1 MIFSRPYQAWSWFI
15 LSLVI
20 SCGND
25 VLVKK
30 LGVELSGIEISFLRF
45 FWAALLLIIAF
56 PSQIYTS
63 FSTTHHKI
71 HLGRSV
77 FLCTGMG
84 IWTSFLPIVPLSQ
97 ATIINFTIPLITMIL
112 GRAFLKE
119 HISFRQY
126 QATALGIIGI
136 VMTLE
141 LSSFHI
147 ALPAMGLVFGA
158 ICFASCDVFNKV
170 SGTDDAL
177 IPTLFYTALYTAAL
191 SAPLAYMQ
199 WSEPKRLDMIMT
211 IILGANANILF
222 YCLLKAFQTLQLSQV
237 ASLRYLELVLAI
249 GAGFIFFGEIPSIST
264 LMGSVFVI
272 LGATLAI
279 TESQSASLQ
288 SSEAS

>member
-1 MIFSRPYQAWSWFI
+1 
-15 LSLVI
+15 
-20 SCGND
+20 
-25 VLVKK
+25 
-30 LGVELSGIEISFLRF
+30 
-45 FWAALLLIIAF
+45 
-56 PSQIYTS
+56 
-63 FSTTHHKI
+63 
-71 HLGRSV
+71 
-77 FLCTGMG
+77 
-84 IWTSFLPIVPLSQ
+84 
-97 ATIINFTIPLITMIL
+97 
-112 GRAFLKE
+112 
-119 HISFRQY
+119 
-126 QATALGIIGI
+126 
-136 VMTLE
+136 
-141 LSSFHI
+141 
-147 ALPAMGLVFGA
+147 MGLVFGA